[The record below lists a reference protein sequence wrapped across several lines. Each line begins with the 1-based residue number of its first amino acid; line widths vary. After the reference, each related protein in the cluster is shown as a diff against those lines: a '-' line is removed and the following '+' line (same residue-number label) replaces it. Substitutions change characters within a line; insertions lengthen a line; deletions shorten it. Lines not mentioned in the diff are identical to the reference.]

1 MKECKWNEEKNKYL
15 KRTKGASFED
25 ILNSR
30 FISAEKHPS
39 RKNQMILLFEHKSYV
54 WIVPCVVGKNYI
66 FLKTLFPS
74 RKYTN
79 KYKNK
84 RGDKK

>member
-1 MKECKWNEEKNKYL
+1 MKEYKWNEEKNKYL
-15 KRTKGASFED
+15 KRTKGVSFED

-39 RKNQMILLFEHKSYV
+39 RENQMILLFEHKSYI
-54 WIVPCVVGKNYI
+54 WIVPCVVEKNYI

-74 RKYTN
+74 RKYTK

-84 RGDKK
+84 KR